1 MADPLILVRYERNHG
16 RIGSIECLFATTQAR
31 FDKAKGYQIR
41 LGEVLGK
48 HSEIMATMCEDNT
61 TIMSDDQEKI
71 EWLLGLGILPIGWDL
86 VEMAETLKEE
96 RGEDRIE
103 GSDSP
108 E

>member
-1 MADPLILVRYERNHG
+1 MEDPLILVRYERHHG
-16 RIGSIECLFATTQAR
+16 RMGDIECLFTTTQAR
-31 FDKAKGYQIR
+31 LARAMGYRIR

-103 GSDSP
+103 DSDSP